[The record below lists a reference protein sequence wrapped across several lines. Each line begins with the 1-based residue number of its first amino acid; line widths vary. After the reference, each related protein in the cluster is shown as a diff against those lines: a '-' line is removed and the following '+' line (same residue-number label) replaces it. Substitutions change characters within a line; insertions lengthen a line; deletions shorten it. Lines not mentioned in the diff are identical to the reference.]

1 MKALRDHAELTLKTI
16 LWQAPTAPGAGMRAG
31 PGSPERAVALGS
43 RGPITPDVGIFPAV
57 HLEIVQRQFER
68 GSLSRQLVEGHAI
81 PHQLLTTWNNWS
93 YWCIPEHADPAISPS
108 IAKVL
113 DFLSSLI
120 NDGKAYRIVKIIA
133 TQEVTKNTSEIIRH
147 LNTFSCALH

>member
-1 MKALRDHAELTLKTI
+1 MRRIGIRIVVYLDDFLILINFYLYPFCLIQKCLIKALRDHAELTLKTI

-43 RGPITPDVGIFPAV
+43 RGPITPDVGIFPDV

-68 GSLSRQLVEGHAI
+68 GSLSRQVVEGHAI

-93 YWCIPEHADPAISPS
+93 DWCIPEHADPAISPS

-113 DFLSSLI
+113 DFF
-120 NDGKAYRIVKIIA
+120 
-133 TQEVTKNTSEIIRH
+133 RH
-147 LNTFSCALH
+147 